1 MKANSQLGKAENRP
15 VRFRRWMKL
24 GVLAALAL
32 LVVVGLRPT
41 IVSAAAL
48 TIVVDRID
56 DPLSAQACTAAAND
70 CSLRGA
76 ILKANDDPAN
86 SYTITFTG
94 DNTYTLNQ
102 DNETPDD
109 ATIRDL
115 DILVSLTIDGKGPLN
130 TTISAGDA
138 FRAIHIHPSAFVEI
152 KDLLIRDGIEQD
164 ERGGAGILN
173 EGSHLAIHNVVIEQ
187 NASSLAGG
195 GIANYGAYL
204 SIEDSELFLN
214 SSADDNNGAN
224 VSTECGGAIYHEGAG
239 TVVVAR
245 TLIDT
250 NSAQWGG
257 GGICQFGGELVV
269 RDSGF
274 YANTATGAAVG
285 DTGGGAIYTQDGTG
299 STTTVVRSLFEAN
312 SQSISFMPAPDFI
325 RKLPGIGSLKQ
336 GTRSRPEASIACFAS
351 S

>member
-94 DNTYTLNQ
+94 DNTYTLSR
-102 DNETPDD
+102 DDETSDTPG
-109 ATIRDL
+109 IRDL
-115 DILVSLTIDGKGPLN
+115 DIMVSLTIDGEGPLN
-130 TTISAGDA
+130 TTISAGDS
-138 FRAIHIHPSAFVEI
+138 FRAIHIHPGATVEL
-152 KDLLIRDGIEQD
+152 KDLRIRDGVEQNGL
-164 ERGGAGILN
+164 GGAGILN
-173 EGSHLAIHNVVIEQ
+173 EGSFLAIHNAIIEQ
-187 NASSLAGG
+187 NVSTLAGG
-195 GIANYGAYL
+195 GIANYGSYL
-204 SIEDSELFLN
+204 IIEDSELYLN
-214 SSADDNNGAN
+214 ESIDDDSGVNNP
-224 VSTECGGAIYHEGAG
+224 TECGGAIYHQGAG
-239 TVVVAR
+239 TLVVAR

-250 NSAQWGG
+250 NS
-257 GGICQFGGELVV
+257 CLLYTSPSP
-269 RDSGF
+269 RD
-274 YANTATGAAVG
+274 
-285 DTGGGAIYTQDGTG
+285 
-299 STTTVVRSLFEAN
+299 R
-312 SQSISFMPAPDFI
+312 
-325 RKLPGIGSLKQ
+325 
-336 GTRSRPEASIACFAS
+336 TRSRMPS
-351 S
+351 SA